1 MRRLAFLLAAVMLAV
16 TAVAACGTPMDEAGA
31 RKAATAFFL
40 AMPHEGGAVPQDV
53 VITDTTVTTRDGRGG
68 WDVAINGQIILPG
81 LPQGYLSA
89 MILFVDGSTGQAKV
103 VAKG

>member
-1 MRRLAFLLAAVMLAV
+1 MRRLAFLLVLVVLAG
-16 TAVAACGTPMDEAGA
+16 TAVAACGTTMDEAGA
-31 RKAATAFFL
+31 RKAATDFFL
-40 AMPHEGGAVPQDV
+40 TMPHEAGAVPQDV
-53 VITDTTVTTRDGRGG
+53 AITDARVATRDGRGG

-89 MILFVDGSTGQAKV
+89 MILFVDGSTGQVTV